1 MPLPSNFFST
11 QAVLVVDDIDTIRSA
26 IKSMLQLLGCKE
38 ISVAGNGDRAIEL
51 CEVTKYDFV
60 LCDFNLGKG
69 KDGYQLFEELKL
81 RELLKSN
88 TVFILISAET
98 ALQVIHGIVELQPD
112 DYLLKPFSYKTLETR
127 LVRALKKRNVLGRVY
142 DALALKDYKK
152 ALAECGNASKTNQ
165 KYALPIMRLKG
176 EVLLNLKQPQ
186 IALDLYN
193 SILAHRDFSWA
204 QLGKAIA
211 YYQLGDYSKSAK
223 LLNSLC
229 ELKETRI
236 EALNWLSSIYAQR
249 ECYSQAK
256 EILVESVKLSPKN
269 IPRQRALANLS
280 LLEGDWEIAQRCF
293 KTVLDN
299 TRFSV
304 HEHIDH
310 HFNYI
315 HCLLDRARQSSELQQ
330 AKIFSQVQGTLKSAA
345 QRFDKT
351 LVQQLEKIVLSRI
364 MIIKG
369 LLKAA
374 TESLNDCHVEM
385 VIDCG
390 RDSGLALA
398 KAWFELGNY
407 QKYDEIMAL
416 IRFPESNNNIEGMS
430 DVLLMKKLEQENR
443 DKIAKLL
450 SLNEQ
455 GIKLYRSGL
464 YPAST
469 SVFLEAY
476 EIMPNNTQ
484 LSLNLAQSITKGWPP
499 NEKFSKKKSTVK
511 QCINVLEAEQLD
523 DLSMQRYHSIE
534 TQLKSILQE

>member
-1 MPLPSNFFST
+1 MALPSNFFST

-26 IKSMLQLLGCKE
+26 IKGMLQMLGCID
-38 ISVAGNGDRAIEL
+38 ISVAANGDRAIEL
-51 CEVTKYDFV
+51 CEATKFDFV

-112 DYLLKPFSYKTLETR
+112 DYLLKPFSYKTLEAR
-127 LVRALKKRNVLGRVY
+127 LVRALKKRKVLGGIY
-142 DALALKDYKK
+142 DALALRDYRK
-152 ALAECGNASKTNQ
+152 ALDECAKASKTDL
-165 KYALPIMRLKG
+165 KYALPVMRLKG
-176 EVLLNLKQPQ
+176 EVLLNLRQPR
-186 IALDLYN
+186 IALELYN
-193 SILAHRDFSWA
+193 SILDLRYFSWA
-204 QLGKAIA
+204 KLGKAIA
-211 YYQLGDYSKSAK
+211 YYHLGDYTNSAT
-223 LLNSLC
+223 LLNDLC

-256 EILVESVKLSPKN
+256 NTLIESVKLSPKN

-280 LLEGDWEIAQRCF
+280 LLESDWEVAQRCL
-293 KTVLDN
+293 KTVLQN

-304 HEHIDH
+304 HERIEH

-315 HCLLDRARQSSELQQ
+315 NCLLDRAQKSSELQQ
-330 AKIFSQVQGTLKSAA
+330 AKIFSQVQVTLKSAS

-351 LVQQLEKIVLSRI
+351 TFHELEKIVCARMLI
-364 MIIKG
+364 MKG
-369 LLKAA
+369 LLKSA
-374 TESLNDCHVEM
+374 TDSLNDCNVDII
-385 VIDCG
+385 IDCD
-390 RDSGLALA
+390 RDCGLALA

-407 QKYDEIMAL
+407 KKHDQIMAL
-416 IRFPESNNNIEGMS
+416 ITFPEHNNSIEEMS
-430 DVLLMKKLEQENR
+430 DLLLINKVKRQHKEQ
-443 DKIAKLL
+443 IAKLL

-469 SVFLEAY
+469 SIFLDAH
-476 EIMPNNTQ
+476 EIMPNNTL

-499 NEKFSKKKSTVK
+499 NEKFSKKKQIVK
-511 QCINVLEAEQLD
+511 QCINVIEAGQLD
-523 DLSMQRYHSIE
+523 SLSMKRYRSIE
-534 TQLKSILQE
+534 TELKAILGG

>member
-1 MPLPSNFFST
+1 MALPSNFFST

-38 ISVAGNGDRAIEL
+38 ISVAGNGERAIEL
-51 CEVTKYDFV
+51 CEVIKYDFI

-127 LVRALKKRNVLGRVY
+127 LVRALKKRTVLGAIY
-142 DALALKDYKK
+142 DALALNNHQK
-152 ALAECGNASKTNQ
+152 ALTECVKASQANQ
-165 KYALPIMRLKG
+165 QYALAIMRLKG

-186 IALDLYN
+186 MALDLYD
-193 SILAHRDFSWA
+193 SILLHRDFSWA
-204 QLGKAIA
+204 KLGKAIA
-211 YYQLGDYSKSAK
+211 YYHLGDYSQSAT

-256 EILVESVKLSPKN
+256 EILAESVKLSPKN

-280 LLEGDWEIAQRCF
+280 LLEGDWQIAQRCF

-304 HEHIDH
+304 HEHIEH

-315 HCLLDRARQSSELQQ
+315 HCLLDCAQKNSELQQ
-330 AKIFSQVQGTLKSAA
+330 AKIFAQVQATLKSAA
-345 QRFDKT
+345 QRFDKDRFHE
-351 LVQQLEKIVLSRI
+351 LEKIVFSRT

-374 TESLNDCHVEM
+374 TQALNDCQVAM
-385 VIDCG
+385 VIECG
-390 RDSGLALA
+390 RDSGLSLA

-407 QKYDEIMAL
+407 EKYDEIMAL
-416 IRFPESNNNIEGMS
+416 ITFPENNNSIEEMS
-430 DVLLMKKLEQENR
+430 DLLLIKKIKQEHK

-450 SLNEQ
+450 GLNEQ
-455 GIKLYRSGL
+455 GITLYRSGL

-499 NEKFSKKKSTVK
+499 NEKFAKKRTIVK
-511 QCINVLEAEQLD
+511 QCINVIEADELD
-523 DLSMQRYHSIE
+523 NLSMQRYRAIE
-534 TQLKSILQE
+534 ADLKTFLNG